1 MEHGYLPSVIIINF
15 ASYHIHIF
23 RLTVAYGVKF
33 PITHYIGNRCVFH
46 NILFYFDFINFLRI
60 SLIIT
65 PSPFAHFIIPI
76 REKWREVI
84 YSHYHMKNNRPES
97 KP

>member
-1 MEHGYLPSVIIINF
+1 MRI
-15 ASYHIHIF
+15 
-23 RLTVAYGVKF
+23 TVAYGVRF
-33 PITHYIGNRCVFH
+33 LITHYIGNRRLFH
-46 NILFYFDFINFLRI
+46 NIVFYIHFINFLLI

-76 REKWREVI
+76 REKWREFS
-84 YSHYHMKNNRPES
+84 YSHYHMKNNHPEN